1 MSESLSQFEYLS
13 VLISII
19 VGLGVSHLLSSA
31 ARLIQA
37 RRQVRFYAPTLIW
50 MCFLLLVQVQVWWVA
65 FERADQVAW
74 NFFIF
79 LLYLLIPISAFLLAY
94 LIVPDLDR
102 PGTIDLR
109 ASYHQN
115 RGWLYGIMLLVLFV
129 SLTDEA
135 IENGE
140 IPTDLDA
147 LIRVFFMGVTALGLV
162 FRGERAHLALSITL
176 LASFVAYIL
185 LLFLRLT

>member
-1 MSESLSQFEYLS
+1 MSDGLSQFEYLS

-65 FERADQVAW
+65 FERADQVEW

-79 LLYLLIPISAFLLAY
+79 LLYLLIPIGAFLLAY

-102 PGTIDLR
+102 PETIDLR
-109 ASYHQN
+109 ASYHLN
-115 RGWLYGIMLLVLFV
+115 RSWLYGIMLLVVLV
-129 SLTDEA
+129 SLADEA

-140 IPTDLDA
+140 IPTDVDA
-147 LIRVFFMGVTALGLV
+147 LLRVIFIAVTSLGLV
-162 FRGERAHLALSITL
+162 FRGERTHLALSITL
-176 LASFVAYIL
+176 LATFVAYIL
-185 LLFLRLT
+185 LLFLRLS